1 MIIENERFKS
11 EFDPN
16 FGQPQFT
23 FMIST
28 RAAITGVACWLPEDK
43 LTNADIEKMVDTT
56 NEWIIERS
64 GVQERRILRDPNKGS
79 AYMGAEAVKLLFEKK
94 NIDPMS
100 IDLIIC
106 STATP
111 EMQFPATANIIS
123 DMIGAKRAWSFDLKG
138 ACSGFIYA
146 LNVGRQFIETGAHQR
161 VLIIGTDKMSSI
173 VDYTDRATCILFG
186 DGAGAALL
194 EPDTTG
200 TGILDARMYS
210 DGSGRFS
217 LYQPAGGSLRPATEE
232 TVRNREHFIK
242 MNGQGVFKMAVEKMA
257 DVSEEMMVRNNL
269 LAKDISFLV
278 PHQANKRIIEAAA
291 NRMGIEN
298 EKVMLNIQ
306 KYGNT
311 TTASL
316 PICLSEWE
324 SQLKRGDN
332 IILTTFG
339 AGFTWGGMYVKW
351 AYDKVKKDIS
361 LEKVIPAEHIT
372 SC

>member
-1 MIIENERFKS
+1 MNTIKAS
-11 EFDPN
+11 
-16 FGQPQFT
+16 
-23 FMIST
+23 
-28 RAAITGVACWLPEDK
+28 ITGISCWLPEDR
-43 LTNADIEKMVDTT
+43 LTNSDIEKMVDTN
-56 NEWIIERS
+56 NEWILERS
-64 GVQERRILRDPNKGS
+64 GVSERRILRDPDKGS
-79 AYMGAEAVKLLFEKK
+79 AYMGAEAVKLLLEKK
-94 NIDPMS
+94 NIDPMT

-111 EMQFPATANIIS
+111 EMQFPATATIIS
-123 DMIGAKRAWSFDLKG
+123 DLIGTKRAWSFDLKG
-138 ACSGFIYA
+138 ACSGFIYS
-146 LNVGRQFIETGAHQR
+146 LNVARQFIETGAHKR
-161 VLIIGTDKMSSI
+161 VLVIGTDKMSSI

-257 DVSEEMMVRNNL
+257 DVSEEMMLRNNL
-269 LAKDISFLV
+269 ESKDIAFLV
-278 PHQANKRIIEAAA
+278 PHQANKRIIEATAH
-291 NRMGIEN
+291 RMGIGN

-311 TTASL
+311 TTATL
-316 PICLSEWE
+316 PICLTEWE
-324 SQLKRGDN
+324 NQLKRGDN

-339 AGFTWGGMYVKW
+339 AGFTWGGMYIKW
-351 AYDKVKKDIS
+351 AYDKVKRDPSSDEMES
-361 LEKVIPAEHIT
+361 LKVVKLE
-372 SC
+372 S